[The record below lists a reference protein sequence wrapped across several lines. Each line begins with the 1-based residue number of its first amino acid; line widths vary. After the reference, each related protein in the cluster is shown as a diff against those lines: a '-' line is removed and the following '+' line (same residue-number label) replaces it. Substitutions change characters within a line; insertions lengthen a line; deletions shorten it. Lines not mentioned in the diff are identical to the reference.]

1 MAYNL
6 RNINVLDLRPSTGV
20 GVALPFS
27 SPSVFTT
34 VYTTKE
40 QLKYNIIN
48 FLLTDPRE
56 RVFVPRFGAGIRQTL
71 FEQIST
77 ETLDK
82 LEAQIRTGVEN
93 YFPNVSITTLDV
105 GGNPDSNLI
114 VIQFSYTIVNTR
126 ESDNIILN
134 LNGQ

>member
-27 SPSVFTT
+27 SPSVFRT

-40 QLKYNIIN
+40 QLKYNMIN
-48 FLLTDPRE
+48 FLLTDKRE
-56 RVFVPRFGAGIRQTL
+56 RIFNPTYGAGIRQKL

-77 ETLDK
+77 DTVDALD
-82 LEAQIRTGVEN
+82 LQIRSGIEQNFTNVKIVSLSFGGD
-93 YFPNVSITTLDV
+93 PNR
-105 GGNPDSNLI
+105 NLLT
-114 VIQFSYTIVNTR
+114 IQFSYTINNTG
-126 ESDNIILN
+126 ESDTVILT